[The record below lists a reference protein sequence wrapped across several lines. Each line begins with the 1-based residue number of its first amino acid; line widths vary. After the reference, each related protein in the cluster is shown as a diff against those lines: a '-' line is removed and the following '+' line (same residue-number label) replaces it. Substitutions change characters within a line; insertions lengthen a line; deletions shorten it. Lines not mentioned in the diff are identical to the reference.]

1 MQKNGFAQ
9 FIAGLTSG
17 FTPVIEAGFPVSGY
31 THIDLSVGNTEL
43 TGEQLASDAALSDFL
58 ASYLQKK
65 GKAVAWGGYNE
76 KRGLYR
82 RSELF
87 SARVEEE
94 DIRNIH
100 LGIDI
105 WADAGT
111 AVLAVLE
118 GRVHSYANNA
128 GFGDYGPTIIL
139 EHQVQGQRFFTLYGH
154 LSLESLSDLRE
165 GQRIDKGQHIATLG
179 TPSENGNY
187 APHLHFQIIRE
198 LQGRKGDF
206 PGVTSI
212 KELDTYLELSPDPN
226 LLLKIPQ

>member
-17 FTPVIEAGFPVSGY
+17 FTPVIEAGFPVSSY
-31 THIDLSVGNTEL
+31 THVDLSIQNPEL
-43 TGEQLASDAALSDFL
+43 TGERLASDAAFSEFL
-58 ASYLQKK
+58 TAYLQKK
-65 GKAVAWGGYNE
+65 GKAVAWGGYHE

-82 RSELF
+82 RSDLF
-87 SARVEEE
+87 SAMVEEE

-100 LGIDI
+100 LGVDI

-111 AVLAVLE
+111 PVLAALS

-128 GFGDYGPTIIL
+128 GFGDYGPTLIL
-139 EHQVQGQRFFTLYGH
+139 EHQFQGENFFTLYGH
-154 LSLESLSDLRE
+154 LSSESLTDLRE
-165 GQRIDKGQHIATLG
+165 GLWVEKGEQIATLG

-206 PGVTSI
+206 PGVTSS
-212 KELDTYLELSPDPN
+212 KELAAYLELCPDPN
-226 LLLKIPQ
+226 LLLKIPE